1 MKPHQTSIRDAKK
14 LIWLRLQAYASD
26 DDLWEEEIHEDN
38 WSPTAFDKA
47 LTSIV
52 EQIERKL

>member
-1 MKPHQTSIRDAKK
+1 MRNSVNEAKK

-26 DDLWEEEIHEDN
+26 DDLWESDIIEDN
-38 WSPTAFDKA
+38 WNPKAFDKA

-52 EQIERKL
+52 NQIERKL